1 MTREAC
7 TEDHGSHC
15 DHRFRLLTDLAG
27 PFKGRRFQ
35 TSTPSGVPP
44 DLTAS
49 ILSSFLIMVDAPV
62 ENSTAAAPPV
72 PELKL
77 AFTSNVEVDA
87 SAFRLIKSGA
97 GTRTNISFK
106 G

>member
-1 MTREAC
+1 
-7 TEDHGSHC
+7 
-15 DHRFRLLTDLAG
+15 
-27 PFKGRRFQ
+27 
-35 TSTPSGVPP
+35 
-44 DLTAS
+44 
-49 ILSSFLIMVDAPV
+49 MVDTT
-62 ENSTAAAPPV
+62 ENSTAAAPPA

-97 GTRTNISFK
+97 GTRTNIAFK